1 MGVTTSPA
9 ARTWLVKSEPDCY
22 PYRALVADGRTAW
35 DGVRNYQARNYMRDA
50 MREGDLVLFYHSS
63 TALPAVVG
71 LARVA
76 SGAYPDP
83 TQFDPRGEYYD
94 PKATPDE
101 PRWFLVDLEPV
112 RELARPVTLAEMR
125 GDPGLEGMQL
135 LARGNRLSVMPVE
148 ERHFRRV
155 LELAAGA

>member
-1 MGVTTSPA
+1 M
-9 ARTWLVKSEPDCY
+9 ARSWLVKSEPDCY
-22 PYRALVADGRTAW
+22 PYQALVDDGRTPW

-63 TALPAVVG
+63 TAIPAVVG

-76 SGAYPDP
+76 SGAYPDA
-83 TQFDPRGEYYD
+83 TQFDPASEYFD
-94 PKATPDE
+94 PKATTGA

-112 RELARPVTLAEMR
+112 RALRRPVTLEEMR
-125 GDPGLEGMQL
+125 SDPALEGMQL

-148 ERHFRRV
+148 ERHLQRV
-155 LELAAGA
+155 LQLESSG